1 VQRIAVAGHL
11 GGGLSAG
18 IGKKCRLAGANR
30 AKVLSLAHGLIL
42 PVVTIVRRG
51 HQGVFFLATRAAIAS
66 RSTLLICARKL
77 AQLCL
82 ISLAVVKCGEM
93 IGALP

>member
-1 VQRIAVAGHL
+1 
-11 GGGLSAG
+11 
-18 IGKKCRLAGANR
+18 
-30 AKVLSLAHGLIL
+30 
-42 PVVTIVRRG
+42 VTIVRRG